1 MEDKGEATET
11 QQQQQQQQMVVEE
24 LPPIDESVVF
34 RKEDFDRE
42 AHVLGVVVRASAAN
56 AARVALEPV
65 MLHLRKVRNIR
76 DVPTTAPGAE
86 PEKMLLLAEEYATVA
101 AVVAHC
107 PGTPAA
113 AALAPFVETAEEQEG
128 KQEQEANKQEQETTE
143 TGWRVER
150 VEHGVAV
157 AVYWQSVGL
166 GAMLQALLPAAAV
179 RAAGGEVPTAFETVG
194 HIAHVNLRAPLLP
207 YRHAIGAA
215 VLAKNPRLRTVVT
228 KTASIENAYRTF
240 PLAVIAGAP
249 ALETD
254 VRESGCVFRLNLA
267 DVYWNSRLQTEHAR
281 LVATLG
287 RAAAVW
293 DLMAGVG
300 PFALP
305 AARNGCTV
313 AANDLNPRSYAYLV
327 ENRARNAVDPARCV
341 CSNLD
346 ARAFVRQ
353 HVHAYLQRHG
363 GSSSSSNGGTST
375 STATPASAAT
385 ATTEGGVPALPSHVI
400 MNLPATALEFLDV
413 FGDAVRGGW
422 PGRPVIHCY
431 CFSRSLDAP
440 AADIAARARAAIGP
454 EGVVVRVRDVHD
466 VRDVAPGKHMYLI
479 TLRVF
484 AATDAA
490 VPSEEE
496 ERAAHVR
503 ELRDALTAVTAGST
517 TSSKKS
523 AKTQGIKRAR
533 E

>member
-1 MEDKGEATET
+1 M
-11 QQQQQQQQMVVEE
+11 EE
-24 LPPIDESVVF
+24 LPPLDESVTF
-34 RKEDFDRE
+34 RKEAFDRE
-42 AHVLGVVVRASAAN
+42 AHVLGVVVRASAVT
-56 AARVALEPV
+56 AARAALEPV

-76 DVPTTAPGAE
+76 DVPPAAGAAAE

-101 AVVAHC
+101 AVVAQH

-113 AALAPFVETAEEQEG
+113 AALAPFVEKEEQPENKDG
-128 KQEQEANKQEQETTE
+128 APQQQQPEEAAAEAT
-143 TGWRVER
+143 WRVER

-157 AVYWQSVGL
+157 AVDWQSVSL
-166 GAMLQALLPAAAV
+166 GAMLRALLPAAAV
-179 RAAGGEVPTAFETVG
+179 RAAGGEVPTALETVG
-194 HIAHVNLRAPLLP
+194 QIAHVNLRAALLP
-207 YRHAIGAA
+207 YRHVVGAA

-267 DVYWNSRLQTEHAR
+267 DVYWNSRLQAEHAR

-287 RAAAVW
+287 RRAAVW

-313 AANDLNPRSYAYLV
+313 AA
-327 ENRARNAVDPARCV
+327 
-341 CSNLD
+341 
-346 ARAFVRQ
+346 FVRQ
-353 HVHAYLQRHG
+353 HVHDYLQRHNQQNQQEQHD
-363 GSSSSSNGGTST
+363 SESVSNDKSDR
-375 STATPASAAT
+375 
-385 ATTEGGVPALPSHVI
+385 EGVPYLPSHVI
-400 MNLPATALEFLDV
+400 MNLPASALEFLDV
-413 FGDAVRGGW
+413 FGDAVRAGW

-440 AADIAARARAAIGP
+440 AADIAARARAAIG
-454 EGVVVRVRDVHD
+454 EAGVVVRVRAVHD

-484 AATDAA
+484 AAADPAI
-490 VPSEEE
+490 PSEED
-496 ERAAHVR
+496 ERNAHLR
-503 ELRDALTAVTAGST
+503 ELRDALSNVAPVPASAA
-517 TSSKKS
+517 SK
-523 AKTQGIKRAR
+523 AHGVKRAR

>member
-1 MEDKGEATET
+1 M
-11 QQQQQQQQMVVEE
+11 EE
-24 LPPIDESVVF
+24 LPPLDESVTF
-34 RKEDFDRE
+34 RKEAFDRE
-42 AHVLGVVVRASAAN
+42 AHVLGVVVRASAVT
-56 AARVALEPV
+56 AARAALEPV

-76 DVPTTAPGAE
+76 DVPPAAGAAAE

-101 AVVAHC
+101 AVVAQH

-113 AALAPFVETAEEQEG
+113 AALAPFVEKEEQPENKDG
-128 KQEQEANKQEQETTE
+128 APQQQPEEAAAEAT
-143 TGWRVER
+143 WRVER

-157 AVYWQSVGL
+157 AVDWQSVSL
-166 GAMLQALLPAAAV
+166 GAMLRALLPAAAV

-194 HIAHVNLRAPLLP
+194 HIAHVNLRAALLP
-207 YRHAIGAA
+207 YRHVVGAA

-267 DVYWNSRLQTEHAR
+267 DVYWNSRLQAEHAR

-287 RAAAVW
+287 RRAAVW

-313 AANDLNPRSYAYLV
+313 AANDLNPRSYEYLV
-327 ENRARNAVDPARCV
+327 ANRARNAVDPARCV

-353 HVHAYLQRHG
+353 HVHDYLQRHNQQNQQEQHD
-363 GSSSSSNGGTST
+363 SESVSNDKSDR
-375 STATPASAAT
+375 
-385 ATTEGGVPALPSHVI
+385 EGVPYLPSHVI
-400 MNLPATALEFLDV
+400 MNLPASALEFLDV
-413 FGDAVRGGW
+413 FGDAVRAGW

-440 AADIAARARAAIGP
+440 AADIAARARAAIG
-454 EGVVVRVRDVHD
+454 EAGVVVRVRAVHD

-484 AATDAA
+484 AAADPAI
-490 VPSEEE
+490 PSEED
-496 ERAAHVR
+496 ERNAHLR
-503 ELRDALTAVTAGST
+503 ELRDALSNVAPVPASAA
-517 TSSKKS
+517 SK
-523 AKTQGIKRAR
+523 AHGVKRAR